1 MAVYKE
7 FYDVDYESVKS
18 RLKTYLSEQ
27 TTLTDY
33 NYEGSAISTWLNLV
47 SYVIVYINSIL
58 NFVGNELF
66 ITSAQ
71 VEDNVLKSAYQLNY
85 LPRRKSAPS
94 IQLSVVNTKTSDVVI
109 PEKTTFL
116 MGDIKVSTIAAQTAT
131 ASTTTVITA
140 YEGEWVEY
148 QHIFQ
153 GNDFETFKLAD
164 REEVDQ
170 ENFHLYVGEDEWKS
184 IFAQENFY
192 DDDNPAEIFYIKYL
206 DTFQI
211 SFDRDN
217 GIFAIPE
224 IDDVITVQYLK
235 TNGATHNGTGYTG
248 SLEIETAFADSEYL
262 TSITTTDTLAD
273 GLDEEPMTSVAQN
286 APLAFGAVG
295 RCVTEDDYNV
305 KIKEMPLYSQLADM
319 VIYSSHKD
327 VTTKLDEFPV
337 EEIDANSR
345 LDKGYFVFSGLRRTL
360 DTNWTP
366 TYTYMTAG
374 EQADV
379 ISFFD
384 PYKFIQVF
392 GKYRA
397 PQILQ
402 ITPTITV
409 KLLRNFNVD
418 RTAFE
423 LAIHEYLEDTI
434 VGFNKTFS
442 ISDLVTFVKSYEF
455 VNYCSVAYDKYFI
468 FHRPNNIAKCTISS
482 IVPGAPLAAY
492 DWKVGH
498 TVIESDSLAL
508 DAEGVIE
515 EIDALKNHLIIRRT
529 TTIPKYFTFAPSS
542 YIYNTTLTNPP
553 PYDKIAASGYFNSAV
568 IRIGNE
574 IVPESIEA
582 ANFFGTTAIVDN
594 GTGSIHLFGDPS
606 TTIGTINYDTGYI
619 TIMDR
624 FNLASDRKIKFE
636 LVSDISLS
644 VTKETFLDHTKATVE
659 YV

>member
-33 NYEGSAISTWLNLV
+33 NYEGAAISTWLNIV

-94 IQLSVVNTKTSDVVI
+94 IQLLVVNEKTSDVVI

-116 MGDIKVSTIAAQTAT
+116 MGDIKVSTIADQTVT
-131 ASTTTVITA
+131 ASTTTAITA

-148 QHIFQ
+148 QHTFE

-184 IFAQENFY
+184 IFEQENFY
-192 DDDNPAEIFYIKYL
+192 DNDNPAEIFYIKYL

-235 TNGATHNGTGYTG
+235 TNGATHNGTGYAG
-248 SLEIETAFADSEYL
+248 SLEIETAFTDSSYL

-418 RTAFE
+418 RTTFE

-434 VGFNKTFS
+434 VGFNKTFN
-442 ISDLVTFVKSYEF
+442 ISDLVAFVKSYEF
-455 VNYCSVAYDKYFI
+455 VNYCSVAYTKKVVFKPNYNYFKVTGTLTDWAVGDSVIDVSPGLGCEGEIVAIDLLKSHVIVLRDDTLYFSVGATLHNVSQPSLPDLTITDI
-468 FHRPNNIAKCTISS
+468 FNSS
-482 IVPGAPLAAY
+482 VIRLEREIV
-492 DWKVGH
+492 
-498 TVIESDSLAL
+498 EDSILAL
-508 DAEGVIE
+508 
-515 EIDALKNHLIIRRT
+515 K
-529 TTIPKYFTFAPSS
+529 F
-542 YIYNTTLTNPP
+542 
-553 PYDKIAASGYFNSAV
+553 
-568 IRIGNE
+568 
-574 IVPESIEA
+574 
-582 ANFFGTTAIVDN
+582 
-594 GTGSIHLFGDPS
+594 TGSFSMIDRPTHNGDLWVATAS
-606 TTIGTINYDTGYI
+606 RVVGSINYDTGYI
-619 TIMDR
+619 EVYDMFDQNPSWYPTYFDLE
-624 FNLASDRKIKFE
+624 FAD
-636 LVSDISLS
+636 DISIS
-644 VTKETFLDHTKATVE
+644 FTKETFLDHLKATVV